1 MRKRAKLTD
10 RDPVLDVLR
19 GSEPAEKTSKAPKKE
34 TAQPLSQP
42 AAFDE
47 ERRDEESGKVERVK
61 TTFYLDAEDMD
72 LLELEKLRRR
82 RRSPTRKRESDLSG
96 LVREAI
102 RRCYGL
108 ENGHSQAPH
117 SKS

>member
-19 GSEPAEKTSKAPKKE
+19 GSEPAEKASKTSKQENGSPLN
-34 TAQPLSQP
+34 QPDALDESQP
-42 AAFDE
+42 AE
-47 ERRDEESGKVERVK
+47 NGKTERVK
-61 TTFYLDAEDMD
+61 TTFYLDPEDMD

-102 RRCYGL
+102 RRCYG
-108 ENGHSQAPH
+108 NDDSHKPDP
-117 SKS
+117 KP

>member
-19 GSEPAEKTSKAPKKE
+19 GSEPEKASKAPKQE
-34 TAQPLSQP
+34 TNSLPSQP
-42 AAFDE
+42 IAFDE
-47 ERRDEESGKVERVK
+47 EQPEERSGKVERVK
-61 TTFYLDAEDMD
+61 TTFYLDAQDMD

-102 RRCYGL
+102 RRCYGT
-108 ENGHSQAPH
+108 EKGHSRSPDPKPQ
-117 SKS
+117 